1 MKPERLNRRT
11 IHESRWVNLYL
22 DTLRFPDGQ
31 VIDDYHVVTYDH
43 QAVVAVVEN
52 EVGDLL
58 FVQLYRYTFD
68 TVHWELP
75 AGGIDAGEDAL
86 AAARREVL
94 EETGWESRDH
104 ALVYTYYPSNGS
116 TNQVFH
122 VVCCRAVALV
132 GNFDP
137 QEIDAVRWMTRAEV
151 QQMIREQTIRDG
163 LSLTALLLHLGGW

>member
-1 MKPERLNRRT
+1 MKPERLARRV

-22 DTLRFPDGQ
+22 DTLRFPDGR

-43 QAVVAVVEN
+43 HAVVAVVEN
-52 EVGDLL
+52 AAGDLL
-58 FVQLYRYTFD
+58 FVQLYRYAFD

-75 AGGIDAGEDAL
+75 AGGVDAGEDVL

-104 ALVYTYYPSNGS
+104 HRLYTYYPSNGS
-116 TNQVFH
+116 TNQIFH
-122 VVCCRAVALV
+122 VVRCRATALV
-132 GNFDP
+132 AEFDRR
-137 QEIDAVRWMTRAEV
+137 EIEAVRWIDRAEV
-151 QQMIREQTIRDG
+151 ARMIQQQAIRDG